1 MISCHQKL
9 FGIFDRFFIRRIAG
23 LRLHAPFSSA
33 ALHAFHHQV
42 HRIDQILN
50 LQRHG
55 ETYDAVAVAFAD
67 QILRCHQK
75 HLEALRQILMQFCIY
90 HIRQLITADHDSVIQ
105 SVRLADRLGT
115 RSTDTRDLEAAADQ
129 DTFDSL
135 GFFQLRQHDNN
146 VRHSP
151 TSFLLCFYS
160 FITKE
165 RILSILI
172 QILLN
177 LPFGYL
183 GAVLMPFLALGID
196 VFSGNMLA

>member
-1 MISCHQKL
+1 MK
-9 FGIFDRFFIRRIAG
+9 
-23 LRLHAPFSSA
+23 
-33 ALHAFHHQV
+33 
-42 HRIDQILN
+42 
-50 LQRHG
+50 
-55 ETYDAVAVAFAD
+55 
-67 QILRCHQK
+67 
-75 HLEALRQILMQFCIY
+75 FCIY

-105 SVRLADRLGT
+105 SVHLADRLGA
-115 RSTDTRDLEAAADQ
+115 RSTDTRDLEATAYQ
-129 DTFDSL
+129 DILDAF
-135 GFFQLRQHDNN
+135 GFLQLRQHDNN

-183 GAVLMPFLALGID
+183 GAVLMPLLALGID
-196 VFSGNMLA
+196 VFSGNMFA

>member
-1 MISCHQKL
+1 
-9 FGIFDRFFIRRIAG
+9 
-23 LRLHAPFSSA
+23 
-33 ALHAFHHQV
+33 
-42 HRIDQILN
+42 
-50 LQRHG
+50 
-55 ETYDAVAVAFAD
+55 
-67 QILRCHQK
+67 
-75 HLEALRQILMQFCIY
+75 MQFCIY

-196 VFSGNMLA
+196 VFPGNMVA

>member
-1 MISCHQKL
+1 MENDI
-9 FGIFDRFFIRRIAG
+9 IY
-23 LRLHAPFSSA
+23 FSD
-33 ALHAFHHQV
+33 FP
-42 HRIDQILN
+42 N
-50 LQRHG
+50 LQ
-55 ETYDAVAVAFAD
+55 ET
-67 QILRCHQK
+67 
-75 HLEALRQILMQFCIY
+75 
-90 HIRQLITADHDSVIQ
+90 
-105 SVRLADRLGT
+105 GT
-115 RSTDTRDLEAAADQ
+115 RKDDLEAAADQ

-196 VFSGNMLA
+196 VFPGNMVA